1 MTKEEVR
8 EMIFGLIREHYAF
21 EEYEMDVFF
30 MKRKLYELAID
41 SIGMVEFFLIL
52 EDGLDLQDKLS
63 DKVDMENAMNK
74 TVEEFMNVIVN
85 EVWKILRP

>member
-8 EMIFGLIREHYAF
+8 EIIFGLIREHYAF
-21 EEYEMDVFF
+21 EDYEMDAFF

-52 EDGLDLQDKLS
+52 EDGLELQDKLS
-63 DKVDMENAMNK
+63 DKVDMESAMDK